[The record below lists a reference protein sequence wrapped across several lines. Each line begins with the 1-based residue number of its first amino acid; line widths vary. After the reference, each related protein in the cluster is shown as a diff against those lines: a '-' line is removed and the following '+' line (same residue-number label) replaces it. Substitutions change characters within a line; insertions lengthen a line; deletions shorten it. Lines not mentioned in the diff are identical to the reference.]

1 MCVSPVKILN
11 PSLNWHEGMP
21 KYLVVECGRCFE
33 CRARK
38 QQEWFVRSYY
48 EYKNNINGSN
58 FFATLTFNNEHVP
71 LYEDK
76 RDYQLIT
83 KGLRVVRV
91 NSPVN
96 YSFQCFNNDYITTF
110 MKLFRQNLKR
120 RFPNLDTTK
129 IKYFIVPEF
138 GEQTHRPHYHLGM
151 FCPFQLKV
159 FDFQKLITKSWTHG
173 FVGASKNGGFKI
185 KSISALEYTAKYSC
199 KDLYFHD
206 EVMSD
211 YLDKANLDEAEYN
224 YRYERVKNFL
234 PKVRVSNNFGSCLC
248 NEIKDKDDPVGFLLS
263 PRPLQVPKKNGEL
276 RQFAIPR
283 YIVQKLVK
291 RVDKMFSKCLNR
303 PYFVLSD
310 LGKQYKKRLLLDK
323 ISNDCLEIRQMFSP
337 LYLNNLRGKNGFEN
351 SIIDNFRRNVNSFVN
366 RLSVEKIAF
375 YRNVL
380 RFLPVDALGKH
391 SSDWFFR
398 RKDFIFN
405 SLFKSVFPVELV
417 TGFDVYTRK
426 LGYSLKDVGL
436 RLSDIFPLQNGR
448 SLLERDKDSIV
459 TLSQLGEFQNYE
471 RISALIDNFYFFML
485 RKGARR
491 REKDKKRID
500 FVRSSMVD
508 FCLYCNDGLVRQI
521 V

>member
-33 CRARK
+33 CRARR
-38 QQEWFVRSYY
+38 QQEWFVRAYY
-48 EYKNNINGSN
+48 EYKNNMNGSN
-58 FFATLTFNNEHVP
+58 FFATLTFNNENLPV
-71 LYEDK
+71 YEDK
-76 RDYQLIT
+76 RDYQL
-83 KGLRVVRV
+83 KKHGLHVVRIP
-91 NSPVN
+91 SSVN

-110 MKLFRQNLKR
+110 MKLFRQNCKR
-120 RFPNLDTTK
+120 MFPKVDTTK
-129 IKYFIVPEF
+129 IKYFIVPEY
-138 GEQTHRPHYHLGM
+138 GEVTHRSHYHVDI
-151 FCPFQLKV
+151 FCPFKLKV
-159 FDFQKLITKSWTHG
+159 SDFQKIITKSWTHG

-185 KSISALEYTAKYSC
+185 KSISSLEYTAKYSC

-211 YLDKANLDEAEYN
+211 YLDKSNLDEAEYN

-234 PKVRVSNNFGSCLC
+234 PKVRVSNNFGSSLC
-248 NEIKDKDDPVGFLLS
+248 QEIKVKDDSVGFLLT

-291 RVDKMFSKCLNR
+291 RVDKLFSNCLER
-303 PYFVLSD
+303 PYFVLTD
-310 LGKQYKKRLLLDK
+310 LGKEYKKRLLLDK
-323 ISNDCLEIRQMFSP
+323 ISNDCLEIRQLFSP
-337 LYLNNLRGKNGFEN
+337 TYLNFLRGKNGFEN
-351 SIIDNFRRNVNSFVN
+351 TLIDNFHRNVNNFIN
-366 RLSVEKIAF
+366 RLSIEKIAF

-380 RFLPVDALGKH
+380 RYLPLGEWGKH
-391 SSDWFFR
+391 SSDWYFN
-398 RKDFIFN
+398 RKGFILN
-405 SLFKSVFPVELV
+405 HLFKSVFPVELV
-417 TGFDVYTRK
+417 TGFDVYARK
-426 LGYSLKDVGL
+426 LGYSLHDVGL
-436 RLSDIFPLQNGR
+436 RLSDIFPNCNGR
-448 SLLERDKDSIV
+448 SLLEQDKDNIT

-471 RISALIDNFYFFML
+471 RISALIDNFYLFML
-485 RKGARR
+485 HKGARR

-508 FCLYCNDGLVRQI
+508 FCLYSNAGLVRQI